1 MTYKYK
7 RQYIGVFE
15 EAIGTLSRVARENGL
30 LIAEMTNKIE
40 IILPQELEGKLCPLI
55 GRKLGILHTDI
66 LDKEYLIKVIPELEE
81 GTPAAVE
88 NSREDEQVSVCRGM
102 A

>member
-1 MTYKYK
+1 MEYKYK

-15 EAIGTLSRVARENGL
+15 EAIGTLSRVARGNGL
-30 LIAEMTNKIE
+30 LIAEMTYQIE
-40 IILPQELEGKLCPLI
+40 IVLPQELEGRLCTLI

-66 LDKEYLIKVIPELEE
+66 PGREYLIKVIPEHEE
-81 GTPAAVE
+81 ITPTAVK
-88 NSREDEQVSVCRGM
+88 NCHEDEQISVCREM